1 MATTFPIEEI
11 KAGCEH
17 CGTKL
22 PFEISF
28 AFQPIVNLRRQSIF
42 GYEALV
48 RGVNGEGA
56 PTILSQVNDQ
66 NRYVFDQT
74 CRVKAIQL
82 ASELKL
88 DKMLSI
94 NFLPNAVY
102 QPEHCIQ
109 STLRAAECYQFPV
122 ENIMFEITESEQV
135 VDAKHLTRI
144 FNYYQSK
151 GFVTA
156 IDDFGAGYA
165 GLNLLTQFIPNI
177 MKLDMELV
185 RDVDKSEVKQ
195 IINRNLISTC
205 NQLKITVLAEGIE
218 TLEEAQF
225 FKDLGVYLMQG
236 YYFAKPGFEHLPEV
250 PKELYEPILDNRFR
264 SGY

>member
-1 MATTFPIEEI
+1 MVTHFPIQQIES
-11 KAGCEH
+11 GCAH
-17 CGTKL
+17 CGSTL
-22 PFEISF
+22 PFDFTF
-28 AFQPIVNLRRQSIF
+28 AFQPIVNLRRQQIF

-48 RGVNGEGA
+48 RGVNGESA
-56 PTILSQVNDQ
+56 ASILSQVDDD
-66 NRYVFDQT
+66 NRYAFDQA

-109 STLRAAECYQFPV
+109 STLRAAKECNFPV
-122 ENIMFEITESEQV
+122 ENIMFEITESEEV
-135 VDAKHLTRI
+135 LEARHLTKI
-144 FNYYQSK
+144 FNYYQSQ

-156 IDDFGAGYA
+156 IDDFGSGYA
-165 GLNLLTQFIPNI
+165 GLNLLTSFIPNI

-185 RDVDKSEVKQ
+185 RNVDKDRVKR
-195 IINRNLISTC
+195 IINRNLIATC
-205 NQLKITVLAEGIE
+205 NQLKVTVLAEGIE
-218 TLEEAQF
+218 TVEEARF

-236 YYFAKPGFEHLPEV
+236 YYFAKPGFKSLPEV
-250 PKELYEPILDNRFR
+250 SPSQFDPILETPFF
-264 SGY
+264 

>member
-1 MATTFPIEEI
+1 MPTYFPIEEI
-11 KAGCEH
+11 EIGCDH
-17 CGTKL
+17 CGAQL
-22 PFEISF
+22 PFEFTF
-28 AFQPIVNLRRQSIF
+28 AFQPIVNLRSQSIF

-56 PTILSQVNDQ
+56 YSILSQVNDQ
-66 NRYVFDQT
+66 NRYAFDQA
-74 CRVKAIQL
+74 CRVKAITL

-88 DKMLSI
+88 DKILSI

-109 STLRAAECYQFPV
+109 STLRAAEAAQFPI
-122 ENIMFEITESEQV
+122 ENIMFEITESEEV
-135 VDAKHLTRI
+135 VDAKHLTKI
-144 FNYYQSK
+144 FNYYQSH

-185 RDVDKSEVKQ
+185 RNAPESKSKR
-195 IINRNLISTC
+195 IINRNLIALC
-205 NQLKITVLAEGIE
+205 NQLHITVLAEGVE
-218 TLEEAQF
+218 TIEEARF
-225 FKDLGVYLMQG
+225 FNDLGVYLMQG
-236 YYFAKPGFEHLPEV
+236 YYFAKPGFECLPEV
-250 PKELYEPILDNRFR
+250 SPTLLDPILNHHQF
-264 SGY
+264 

>member
-1 MATTFPIEEI
+1 MATHFPIEQIES
-11 KAGCEH
+11 GCLH
-17 CGTKL
+17 CGAVL
-22 PFEISF
+22 PFDFTF
-28 AFQPIVNLRRQSIF
+28 AFQPIVNLRRQEIF

-56 PTILSQVNDQ
+56 ESILCQVDDD
-66 NRYVFDQT
+66 NRYAFDQA

-88 DKMLSI
+88 DKTLSI

-109 STLRAAECYQFPV
+109 STLKAAAACHFPV
-122 ENIMFEITESEQV
+122 EKIMFEITESEEV
-135 VDAKHLTRI
+135 VEARHLSKI
-144 FNYYQSK
+144 FNYYQSQ

-156 IDDFGAGYA
+156 IDDFGSGYA
-165 GLNLLTQFIPNI
+165 GLNLLTSFIPNI

-185 RDVDKSEVKQ
+185 RNVDKDRVKR
-195 IINRNLISTC
+195 IINRNLIATC
-205 NQLKITVLAEGIE
+205 NQLKVTVLAEGIE
-218 TLEEAQF
+218 TVEEAQF

-236 YYFAKPGFEHLPEV
+236 YYFAKPGFQSLPEV
-250 PKELYEPILDNRFR
+250 SKSQFDPILDSSFI
-264 SGY
+264 